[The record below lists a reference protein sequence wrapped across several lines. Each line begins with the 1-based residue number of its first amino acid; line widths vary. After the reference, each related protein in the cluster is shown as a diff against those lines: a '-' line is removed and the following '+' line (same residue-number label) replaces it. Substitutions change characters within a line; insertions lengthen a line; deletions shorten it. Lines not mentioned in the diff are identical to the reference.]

1 MIDHAEKSE
10 KEIKKGQ
17 VLQEID
23 EQNEQIQHL
32 KENVDELY
40 GRLTDI
46 MNTSEENPTAESQ
59 KDPETLVPIAA
70 YVRTNRYCIKEINE
84 KVKDMID
91 SIEL

>member
-1 MIDHAEKSE
+1 MNDGSIEKNE
-10 KEIKKGQ
+10 KQIRGQ

-32 KENVDELY
+32 KENVGELC

-46 MNTSEENPTAESQ
+46 MTTSEENPVAENQ
-59 KDPETLVPIAA
+59 KEAKQLVPIAE
-70 YVRTNRYCIKEINE
+70 YVRSNNYRIKEINE
-84 KVKDMID
+84 RIKEMLD

>member
-1 MIDHAEKSE
+1 MNDRSIEKNE
-10 KEIKKGQ
+10 KQVRGQ

-32 KENVDELY
+32 KENVDELC

-46 MNTSEENPTAESQ
+46 MTASKETPVKENQ
-59 KDPETLVPIAA
+59 KDPKQLVPITEYIRANS
-70 YVRTNRYCIKEINE
+70 YRIKEINE
-84 KVKDMID
+84 RIKEMLD